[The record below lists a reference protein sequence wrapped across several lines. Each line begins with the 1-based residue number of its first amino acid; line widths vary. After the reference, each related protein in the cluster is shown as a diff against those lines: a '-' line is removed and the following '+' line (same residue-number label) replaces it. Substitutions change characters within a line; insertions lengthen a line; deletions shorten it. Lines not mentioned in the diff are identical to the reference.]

1 MNDPLYGHPA
11 WKVGGASDSANV
23 DHVISEIVK
32 SNYTSKSHDQIESA
46 DTPVG
51 TGSSDEVVDGTK
63 SIVCEEPERVKV
75 QTVSEEHCSN
85 LLAEAGGQ
93 TVVESKGQSTEAA
106 TEVSELVRE
115 KELRDDNS
123 SELSGRSQERQLNA
137 ADLPVDSE
145 VSSSCDPDCTEC
157 RTVHPDPTPSELM
170 MYLHALSYKVS
181 IIPRPLSTWLLLG
194 GHVIFDVWFL
204 FSREKVGNTAQP
216 CHSGHW
222 QTGRK
227 DIPS

>member
-11 WKVGGASDSANV
+11 WKVGRASDSANV

-32 SNYTSKSHDQIESA
+32 SNYTIKSHDQMVEMRDVDKSQQ
-46 DTPVG
+46 DSTDKPVG

-63 SIVCEEPERVKV
+63 SIVCEKPERVKV
-75 QTVSEEHCSN
+75 QTVGEEHCSN

-93 TVVESKGQSTEAA
+93 AAVESKGQSTDEAA
-106 TEVSELVRE
+106 TEVSESVRE
-115 KELRDDNS
+115 KELRDDSS
-123 SELSGRSQERQLNA
+123 SELSGRSQGRQLNA
-137 ADLPVDSE
+137 SNLPVDSD

-181 IIPRPLSTWLLLG
+181 IIESVDSISRDGP
-194 GHVIFDVWFL
+194 DV
-204 FSREKVGNTAQP
+204 TY
-216 CHSGHW
+216 
-222 QTGRK
+222 
-227 DIPS
+227 I